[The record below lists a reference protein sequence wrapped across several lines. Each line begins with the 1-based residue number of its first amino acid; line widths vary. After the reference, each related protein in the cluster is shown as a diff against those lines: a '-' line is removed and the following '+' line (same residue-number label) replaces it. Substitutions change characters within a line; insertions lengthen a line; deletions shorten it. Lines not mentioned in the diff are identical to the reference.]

1 MIELPRLRC
10 PNCGK
15 YIGPAKAKE
24 IPPANTY
31 EECLRRCER
40 CRIGATNAKNPAK
53 TKFIH
58 GTKPQEPQPQQ
69 DLKPVPGPKDYQ
81 EPEPPQTPQAPETPE
96 TPKP

>member
-1 MIELPRLRC
+1 MPELPRLRC
-10 PNCGK
+10 PGCGK

-31 EECLRRCER
+31 EDCLRRCEK

-58 GTKPQEPQPQQ
+58 GTKPQEPQPPQ
-69 DLKPVPGPKDYQ
+69 PVQ
-81 EPEPPQTPQAPETPE
+81 EPEPPQDPQPPQTPQA
-96 TPKP
+96 

>member
-24 IPPANTY
+24 IPPANKY
-31 EECLRRCER
+31 EDCLRRCEK

-53 TKFIH
+53 TKFLH
-58 GTKPQEPQPQQ
+58 GTKPPAPQEPQPPQT
-69 DLKPVPGPKDYQ
+69 
-81 EPEPPQTPQAPETPE
+81 PQTPQAPETPE